1 MIKSHAHAAT
11 TGGAAV
17 RVRRS
22 LSFKIGGMLTL
33 SLATAGLLTAL
44 LVSSQMRTMMNEE
57 YRTKGVGI
65 ARGLATSIVPLLVRD
80 DRSKIKAS
88 LDEFRKTDGIGYI
101 ILHDSNG
108 QLISNSEGDAISPAL
123 LKAIIPESEPLQVE
137 VSATVRQVAIAD
149 VGRYLDISF
158 PVMNG
163 ALGRAHVGMDL
174 NLIEQRLHDIGRAI
188 GLEFVVFLIL
198 AMLGA
203 QFFTQR
209 LVRPIFAMM
218 DVVVQVSTGDLNGR
232 AEVNTQDEFLILSDS
247 LNRMIGSLREIVAS
261 VSLASVQVN
270 DASEEIVATARNQAG
285 AVAEQVSGL
294 EEITQ
299 TMSALTGTANAI
311 SEQAVSM
318 KSLAQEMGK
327 DVQRG
332 QTALDSSRESMGQI
346 VDQNGVTVDRI
357 NKLYEQSESI
367 IAVIDIIDNI
377 SDRLDLLALNAA
389 LEGSR
394 AGEVGKGFS
403 LVAAEMRRLAEN
415 VSESTKEIKR
425 TIQDIHGLVRAAL
438 DASNAG
444 ITASRA
450 GVLEM
455 AKTIETMFKVFNA
468 AEQTAVATDRIT
480 IIVQQQV
487 SSSQQVATA
496 MHDVT
501 AIATQSVQSAREVSK
516 AATDLAGLSS
526 GLQAQMA
533 AFRGAG
539 PAQGA
544 EPGA

>member
-1 MIKSHAHAAT
+1 MVKLHAHAAA
-11 TGGAAV
+11 TGGASV

-44 LVSSQMRTMMNEE
+44 LVSSQMRTLMNEE

-80 DRSKIKAS
+80 DRSKIKTS

-123 LKAIIPESEPLQVE
+123 LKSVIPESEQLQVE
-137 VSATVRQVAIAD
+137 VSATVRQISIAD

-174 NLIEQRLHDIGRAI
+174 NLIEERLHDLGRAI
-188 GLEFVVFLIL
+188 GLEFVFFLIL

-203 QFFTQR
+203 HLFTQR

-218 DVVVQVSTGDLNGR
+218 DVVGQVSTGDLNGR

-311 SEQAVSM
+311 SEQAVGM
-318 KSLAQEMGK
+318 KSLAQEMGQ

-332 QTALDSSRESMGQI
+332 QTALDNSRESMGQI

-501 AIATQSVQSAREVSK
+501 AIAIQSVQSAREVSK